1 MLRKLL
7 YTAVASATML
17 LSTPSQASVTLIASV
32 DIIDLTVT
40 AVRGEAT
47 LENITSLLTNAQ
59 GPIREIARVGQTQ
72 NLGGDFTP
80 FIFSYRTAGRQ
91 SQLVAQF
98 NIAALRDE
106 RADYFA
112 LNPIRGAVLV
122 YEDGFVLFDY
132 TRFTEPV
139 VSATVCADGACG
151 FRDEE
156 GNFINLALEG
166 VRLRE
171 RSLDQSLALDEFF
184 LISDIPLPAVPEP
197 ATWLLML
204 MGFGGVAFALRR
216 RTHSKALAL

>member
-7 YTAVASATML
+7 FTAVASATML

-32 DIIDLTVT
+32 DVIDLTVT

-47 LENITSLLTNAQ
+47 LENIASLLTNAQ

-72 NLGGDFTP
+72 NRGGDFTP
-80 FIFSYRTAGRQ
+80 FVFPYRTAGRQ

-98 NIAALRDE
+98 NISALSDE

-132 TRFTEPV
+132 TRFAEPV
-139 VSATVCADGACG
+139 LSGEVCADGACG

-156 GNFINLALEG
+156 GNFINLGVEG

-171 RSLDQSLALDEFF
+171 RSTDQSLALDEFF

-197 ATWLLML
+197 ATWLMML
-204 MGFGGVAFALRR
+204 LGFGGM
-216 RTHSKALAL
+216 ALALRSRSHKQAAVL